1 MDAPLYAS
9 TRERRRQTDLA
20 DFYALL
26 KATEAVEKAFARGA
40 ASAADYERACSQLVA
55 QFRAS
60 EAALTGDGT
69 IASTEAFFEEWR
81 VDCPRARDRL
91 LRVGAPATH
100 LQPSDDRGVARVAE
114 CVQHFITAMD
124 ALRLDQRAVDEV
136 QPLVSDL
143 AAALS
148 RVATPC
154 PGGRAALE
162 RWLVALNGLRAAEE
176 IDEGQARQLSFDLD
190 AAYAEFH
197 RGLRDADR

>member
-1 MDAPLYAS
+1 MADAPLYTS

-26 KATEAVEKAFARGA
+26 KASEAVEKAYARGA
-40 ASAADYERACSQLVA
+40 VSAADYETACSQLMA

-69 IASTEAFFEEWR
+69 IASTEAFFAQWR

-100 LQPSDDRGVARVAE
+100 LQKGDAVDAARVAE

-124 ALRLDQRAVDEV
+124 TLQLK
-136 QPLVSDL
+136 
-143 AAALS
+143 
-148 RVATPC
+148 
-154 PGGRAALE
+154 E
-162 RWLVALNGLRAAEE
+162 RE
-176 IDEGQARQLSFDLD
+176 IDEARDFLSNERL
-190 AAYAEFH
+190 AHEARVKMSA
-197 RGLRDADR
+197 